1 MDESLVPGSP
11 LWWTR
16 RLYAEIVGRRPH
28 LDRLRSY
35 YDGDHPLGFASTKFR
50 ETFGGLFN
58 AFADN
63 WCELI
68 VEAVE
73 ERLTVVGFRID
84 PEQQATDDAAWRIWQ
99 DNELDA
105 QSKLAHSEALISGT
119 AYATVWLNDDGG
131 PEVTVSSP
139 AECTVACS
147 PKIHRH
153 RRAALRVYRDD
164 WGFEH
169 AELFL
174 PDDVYLLRSPTAR
187 DGDDVLQPEQ
197 AMWVADEIDGAVDG
211 RMPNPLGVVPV
222 VELPNKPRLRQN
234 VRLGVAAR
242 SELTAIIPLQDAV
255 NKLIADLLVTSEDA
269 ALPMRYGTG
278 IEVQIDPMTK
288 QLIPPAWTRPGAKN
302 AVIEDPQAK
311 FGSLPAADLSGFVE
325 SIGMIVQHVA
335 SISRTPPHY
344 LNASADRLSGESIKA
359 AETGLVAKVRGKML
373 HFGEGWEEVMRL
385 AGRLA
390 GDESLAKASK
400 AETIW
405 GDPETR
411 TEAEHMDAILKQK
424 AFGVPDEILQEKAGY
439 SPVEIARIRRLKAQE
454 ALLAAQAPQ
463 GGDASAAKAQ
473 ADALGALIRAGVDP
487 VDAANQVGLGG
498 LTFTG
503 AVPVSLRLPEGEAR
517 GLEGT

>member
-1 MDESLVPGSP
+1 MDERTDPGTP

-16 RLYAEIVGRRPH
+16 RLYAEIVNRRVH

-35 YDGDHPLGFASTKFR
+35 YDGEHPLGFASRKFL

-73 ERLTVVGFRID
+73 ERLKVVGFRID
-84 PEQQATDDAAWRIWQ
+84 PAQQATDDAAQRIWQ
-99 DNELDA
+99 YNDMDA

-119 AYATVWLNDDGG
+119 AYGTVWIGQDR
-131 PEVTVSSP
+131 PEITVSGP
-139 AECTVACS
+139 AECTVACA
-147 PKIHRH
+147 PKSHRQ

-169 AELFL
+169 VELFL
-174 PDDVYLLRSPTAR
+174 PDDVYLLRSPEPR
-187 DGDDVLQPEQ
+187 NGDEVIQPEY
-197 AMWVADEIDGAVDG
+197 AKWVPDDSVPGAADGY
-211 RMPNPLGVVPV
+211 MPNPLGVVPV

-234 VRLGVAAR
+234 ARFGVAAR
-242 SELTAIIPLQDAV
+242 SELAPVIPLQDAV

-278 IEVQIDPMTK
+278 IQVDMDPITK
-288 QLIPPAWTRPGAKN
+288 QMIPPAWTRPGAKA
-302 AVIEDPQAK
+302 AVIEEPHAK
-311 FGSLPAADLSGFVE
+311 FGALPAADLSGFVTAIE
-325 SIGMIVQHVA
+325 MIVQHVA

-373 HFGEGWEEVMRL
+373 HFGEGWEEIMRL
-385 AGRLA
+385 AGRLDGNDA
-390 GDESLAKASK
+390 LAKAPM

-424 AFGVPDEILQEKAGY
+424 AFGVPDEVLQEKAGY
-439 SPVEIARIRRLKAQE
+439 TPAEIVRIRRMRVKELLLNPQPEETPPPRE
-454 ALLAAQAPQ
+454 AA
-463 GGDASAAKAQ
+463 
-473 ADALGALIRAGVDP
+473 
-487 VDAANQVGLGG
+487 
-498 LTFTG
+498 
-503 AVPVSLRLPEGEAR
+503 
-517 GLEGT
+517 

>member
-1 MDESLVPGSP
+1 MDESIDPGSP

-16 RLYAEIVGRRPH
+16 KLYKEIVERRPH
-28 LDRLRSY
+28 LNRLRAY
-35 YDGDHPLGFASTKFR
+35 YDGDHPLGFASTRFL

-84 PEQQATDDAAWRIWQ
+84 PAQQATDDAAWRIWQ

-119 AYATVWLNDDGG
+119 AFATVWVGENG

-139 AECTVACS
+139 ADCAVACN
-147 PKIHRH
+147 PKLPRQ
-153 RRAALRVYRDD
+153 RRAALRLYRDD
-164 WGFEH
+164 WGYEH
-169 AELFL
+169 AELFT
-174 PDDVYLLRSPTAR
+174 PDRVFLLRSPTPR
-187 DGDDVLQPEQ
+187 GDDLVMAEHST
-197 AMWVADEIDGAVDG
+197 WVTDESVPGAVDG
-211 RMPNPLGVVPV
+211 EMPNPLGVVPV
-222 VELPNKPRLRQN
+222 VELPNKPRLKENAR
-234 VRLGVAAR
+234 RGVAAR
-242 SELTAIIPLQDAV
+242 SELTPVIPLQDAV

-269 ALPMRYGTG
+269 AMPMRYATG
-278 IEVQIDPMTK
+278 LEPQLDPETNQI
-288 QLIPPAWTRPGAKN
+288 IPPAWTRPGAKN
-302 AVIEDPQAK
+302 AVIEEPTAK

-385 AGRLA
+385 AGRLS
-390 GDESLAKASK
+390 GDETLANATR

-405 GDPETR
+405 ADPETR

-439 SPVEIARIRRLKAQE
+439 SPVEIARIKRIHMQR
-454 ALLAAQAPQ
+454 ALLAPVAPPQ
-463 GGDASAAKAQ
+463 PATAAEEP
-473 ADALGALIRAGVDP
+473 DP
-487 VDAANQVGLGG
+487 VDGL
-498 LTFTG
+498 
-503 AVPVSLRLPEGEAR
+503 
-517 GLEGT
+517 